1 MFVSNNVLRSVF
13 EINEQLSSTCFIGS
27 KGLTFV
33 PAPAHTGCL
42 SWLCNHS
49 LDITRKNHPAERII
63 PGGPRSTRLLYR
75 GRISFFCVIK
85 FSVQSRTTVSC
96 TRRKIS
102 PFGKKSACRRTGSG
116 YPRVIF
122 VNPRWG
128 RHAGH
133 GLAGGGGGDM

>member
-1 MFVSNNVLRSVF
+1 MF
-13 EINEQLSSTCFIGS
+13 EISEQLSSTCFIGS

-63 PGGPRSTRLLYR
+63 RDGPRSTRLLYR

-85 FSVQSRTTVSC
+85 FYFGAKSHNSVVYT
-96 TRRKIS
+96 
-102 PFGKKSACRRTGSG
+102 KKNLS
-116 YPRVIF
+116 F
-122 VNPRWG
+122 W
-128 RHAGH
+128 
-133 GLAGGGGGDM
+133 